1 MIIDME
7 GIRTISKTLKI
18 PVKRTDPE
26 KILVVVD
33 EQNLDML
40 DEMMNFRKWGVHV
53 EYVLTDTS
61 IVREMYPKFS
71 RIYPLNAN
79 IRTIL
84 RYDVIDEIVCCT
96 SSLSYAYLKELEAI
110 CQQFGVALLIQQNTE
125 CLPIQITGIRDIADY
140 YFLALETSPRKRLTY
155 TLKSVAEKSF
165 SIFAL
170 LLMAPVLTI
179 IALIIKYTS
188 KGPVIFKQLR
198 VGLRGRKFYIYKFR
212 TMVENAEE
220 LKASLKSLNET
231 DGPAFKIKKDPRITT
246 IGKIL
251 RKTGID
257 EIPQL
262 LNVIKGDMSLIGP
275 RPLQPDEVLAQEE
288 WQLKRMCIKPGITC
302 TWQIQPER
310 NRVPF
315 QEWMQLDKEYVEN
328 WSIIYDIRIFFST
341 VKSFF
346 LAKGA

>member
-1 MIIDME
+1 ME
-7 GIRTISKTLKI
+7 RIKAFSKSLKV
-18 PVKRTDPE
+18 PVKKADPE
-26 KILVVVD
+26 KIMVIVD

-40 DEMMNFRKWGVHV
+40 DEMMNTRKWGVHV
-53 EYVLTDTS
+53 EYILADSS

-71 RIYPLNAN
+71 RIYPLQAN

-96 SSLSYAYLKELEAI
+96 SSLTNAYIKELESI

-140 YFLALETSPRKRLTY
+140 YFLALETSPRKRFTY
-155 TLKSVAEKSF
+155 FLKSIAEKSF
-165 SIFAL
+165 SVFAL
-170 LLMAPVLTI
+170 LLMSPVLLI
-179 IALIIKYTS
+179 IALLIKYTS
-188 KGPVIFKQLR
+188 SGPVIFKQLR

-212 TMVENAEE
+212 TMIENAEK

-231 DGPAFKIKKDPRITT
+231 DGPAFKIKKDPRITA
-246 IGKIL
+246 IGKFL

-262 LNVIKGDMSLIGP
+262 LNVVKGDMSLIGP
-275 RPLQPDEVLAQEE
+275 RPMLPDEVLAQEE

-310 NRVPF
+310 NSVPF
-315 QEWMQLDKEYVEN
+315 QEWMQLDKDYVEN
-328 WSIIYDIRIFFST
+328 WSITYDIRIFFST